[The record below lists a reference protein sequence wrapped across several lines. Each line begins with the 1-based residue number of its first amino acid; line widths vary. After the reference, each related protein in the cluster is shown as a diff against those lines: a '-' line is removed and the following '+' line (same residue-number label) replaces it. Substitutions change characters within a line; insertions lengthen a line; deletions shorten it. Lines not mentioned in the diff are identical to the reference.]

1 MLKCTR
7 AVEDANTMHTNEL
20 SGWRRFSLFMH
31 LLMCHHCRRYVR
43 QLKMLL
49 GALGDMHGD
58 ASDEE
63 VERVLKRLR
72 ESHDS

>member
-1 MLKCTR
+1 MLKCTQ
-7 AVEDANTMHTNEL
+7 AVEDANTMHTSEL
-20 SGWRRFSLFMH
+20 GWWRRFSLFMH

-49 GALGDMHGD
+49 GAVKDMHGE

-72 ESHDS
+72 ESSGS